1 MREWNLEIDDTPGIS
16 LSQVRSRAKRMHRKG
31 LDLVVVDYLQLMAL
45 SDPKMSRVQGMG
57 EISRGMKQLAREL
70 GIPVI
75 LLSQLNRSVDSRQDK
90 RPLMSD
96 LRDSG
101 EIEQDADVI
110 LFPFRP
116 AAYCEKCRDRI
127 VDSSHDYKVHQ
138 AEAEIIIEKQR
149 AGERNVSVEVTWM
162 GEYQKFKTVQKEYE
176 GLPS

>member
-1 MREWNLEIDDTPGIS
+1 MTLPSKENRTQGLGE
-16 LSQVRSRAKRMHRKG
+16 VSRGLKQIARD
-31 LDLVVVDYLQLMAL
+31 LDLSVL
-45 SDPKMSRVQGMG
+45 
-57 EISRGMKQLAREL
+57 
-70 GIPVI
+70 

-116 AAYCEKCRDRI
+116 AAYCQKCRDR
-127 VDSSHDYKVHQ
+127 VDDSTHNYREHQ

-149 AGERNVSVEVTWM
+149 AGQRNISIPACWI
-162 GEYQKFKTVQKEYE
+162 GEYQRFD
-176 GLPS
+176 GI